1 MYSVE
6 TVDTPVTD
14 HIITDNEWE
23 LIEKHLN
30 EGVTE
35 AAAAAAVT
43 QVSIV
48 NIYLTHLIMMS
59 VYRVA

>member
-1 MYSVE
+1 VYSVE

-35 AAAAAAVT
+35 AAAAVT

-48 NIYLTHLIMMS
+48 NIYLTHLIIMS
-59 VYRVA
+59 VYPVA